1 VEILVVEDE
10 AGIADFLE
18 RGLAAEGFAV
28 RTAGDGIEGQRLA
41 LEEGFDLVV
50 LDRMLPGRDG
60 LEVLAAIRGAKPA
73 LPVILLTALDETT
86 EKIAGLESGAT
97 DYVTKPFSFDELV
110 ARVVAHLRQADAETT
125 TTLEASGI
133 RLDLLSREATRGDQT
148 VKLPAREADLLAF
161 LMRRPGQV
169 CSQQEILRAVW
180 GFDHDPGTN
189 LVPVYIGYLRRKLN
203 APGSPAPIETVRS
216 AGYQLVEP

>member
-28 RTAGDGIEGQRLA
+28 RTAADGIEGQRLA

-73 LPVILLTALDETT
+73 LPVILLTALDETA

-110 ARVVAHLRQADAETT
+110 ARVRAHLRQADAETT
-125 TTLEASGI
+125 TTLAASGI
-133 RLDLLSREATRGDQT
+133 RLDLLSREANRGDQT

-189 LVPVYIGYLRRKLN
+189 LVPVYIGYLRRKLD
-203 APGSPAPIETVRS
+203 APGSQAPIETVRS
-216 AGYQLVEP
+216 AGYRLVEP

>member
-1 VEILVVEDE
+1 
-10 AGIADFLE
+10 
-18 RGLAAEGFAV
+18 
-28 RTAGDGIEGQRLA
+28 
-41 LEEGFDLVV
+41 
-50 LDRMLPGRDG
+50 M
-60 LEVLAAIRGAKPA
+60 
-73 LPVILLTALDETT
+73 ILLTALDETA

-110 ARVVAHLRQADAETT
+110 ARVRAHLRQADAETT

-133 RLDLLSREATRGDQT
+133 RLDLLSREASRADQT

-189 LVPVYIGYLRRKLN
+189 LVPVYIGYLRRKLD

-216 AGYQLVEP
+216 AGYRLVEP

>member
-1 VEILVVEDE
+1 MVEDE

-28 RTAGDGIEGQRLA
+28 RTAADGIEGQRLA

-60 LEVLAAIRGAKPA
+60 LEVLAAIRAAKPA
-73 LPVILLTALDETT
+73 LPVILLTALDETA

-110 ARVVAHLRQADAETT
+110 ARVRAHLRQADAETT

-133 RLDLLSREATRGDQT
+133 RLDLLSREASRGSQT

-169 CSQQEILRAVW
+169 CSQQEILSAVW

-189 LVPVYIGYLRRKLN
+189 LVPVYIGYLRRKLD

-216 AGYQLVEP
+216 AGYRLVEP

>member
-1 VEILVVEDE
+1 MVEDE

-28 RTAGDGIEGQRLA
+28 RTAADGIEGQRLA
-41 LEEGFDLVV
+41 LEEGIDLVV

-73 LPVILLTALDETT
+73 LPVILLTALDETA

-110 ARVVAHLRQADAETT
+110 ARVRAHLRQADAETT
-125 TTLEASGI
+125 TTLAASGI
-133 RLDLLSREATRGDQT
+133 RLDLLSREATRGERT
-148 VKLPAREADLLAF
+148 IRLPAREADLLAF

-169 CSQQEILRAVW
+169 CSQPEILRAVW

-189 LVPVYIGYLRRKLN
+189 LVPVYIGYLRRKLD

-216 AGYQLVEP
+216 AGYRLVEP